1 MNWLFLCFFSV
12 DWTVG
17 IGYHPRHTYT
27 GCHQPLQDGIDPR
40 QYRQK
45 ASQHREDTQSGMK
58 NCPIFFLIKVDIWY
72 LFDFIFGPVSD
83 WDSQISGWGI
93 FLLRTEPEERGE
105 CLSRMRT
112 LSTLCPCLFWLTSLW
127 AALIAPDVMFCSTAL
142 CQPLTEWHNLLVT
155 CHLLIFLVLIRLNV
169 LPARACRTSQIVP
182 LVPSACACVSL
193 SLHFSISLSA
203 GVLTATQIHLSHS
216 LRTSQYVT
224 SPLAGHLTSGFSLAR
239 DCSQMSSFIL
249 NSWCETNQNLYKW
262 SSTIRGVNW
271 SELRM

>member
-1 MNWLFLCFFSV
+1 MFFFSGLV
-12 DWTVG
+12 SWYWLSSSSYLYWLSSASSRWYRPSTISTKGFTTSRRYSIWHEELSDIFPDKSWYL
-17 IGYHPRHTYT
+17 ISFRFYFW
-27 GCHQPLQDGIDPR
+27 PR
-40 QYRQK
+40 QWLRQ
-45 ASQHREDTQSGMK
+45 
-58 NCPIFFLIKVDIWY
+58 
-72 LFDFIFGPVSD
+72 
-83 WDSQISGWGI
+83 SGWGI

-155 CHLLIFLVLIRLNV
+155 CHLLIFLVLFRLNV
-169 LPARACRTSQIVP
+169 LPARACRTSQIFP

-239 DCSQMSSFIL
+239 DCSQMSSLII
-249 NSWCETNQNLYKW
+249 NSWCETNQNSYKW